1 MAMALFPGSFD
12 PFHLG
17 HLWIVEWAA
26 GNYDEVVVGVL
37 GNPDKP
43 SGMFSPDERV
53 RLASLATEHLQNVRC
68 LAFHGL
74 TGSLA
79 QEQHADVIVRSA
91 HKEADTE
98 RLLAVINRFMSR
110 GVPTRFAPSNP
121 LLEGISSSTVR
132 DLIESGD
139 TDGALE
145 LVPEAMRAHL
155 PSASRLDAAARS
167 RPAGGGT
174 LTMDQR
180 VNPLRVAAVQD
191 APVFLDRDATLDKTL
206 TLVERAAGTG
216 AQLVVF
222 PEAFIA
228 GYPDWVW
235 RTTPVDEHASAL
247 YARLF
252 DNAVVVGSA
261 VTQVLGLAAQR
272 YGVYLSIGITE
283 RETVGSTLYS
293 TQLLFGPDG
302 ALAAVHRKLI
312 PSGAERLVWGM
323 GDGSGLAVVET
334 PFGRIGTLTHE
345 ENYMP
350 LARAALYAARRRHL
364 SGTDVERCSGLAEYF
379 AAHRR
384 RGWRLCRGCEPVP
397 AGLSGARGSPWTPNA
412 LRHRRLA
419 RTRQHRDRGS
429 DRAATDRPLD
439 RGDRYCHRRP

>member
-1 MAMALFPGSFD
+1 M
-12 PFHLG
+12 
-17 HLWIVEWAA
+17 
-26 GNYDEVVVGVL
+26 
-37 GNPDKP
+37 
-43 SGMFSPDERV
+43 
-53 RLASLATEHLQNVRC
+53 
-68 LAFHGL
+68 
-74 TGSLA
+74 
-79 QEQHADVIVRSA
+79 
-91 HKEADTE
+91 
-98 RLLAVINRFMSR
+98 
-110 GVPTRFAPSNP
+110 
-121 LLEGISSSTVR
+121 R

-174 LTMDQR
+174 LTMGQR

-350 LARAALYAARRRHL
+350 LARAALYAQGVDIYLAPTWSDAAAWPSTLRHIAAEGGVFVVGVSQCL
-364 SGTDVERCSGLAEYF
+364 RASQVPEGLPGHQMLYGTDDWL
-379 AAHRR
+379 
-384 RGWRLCRGCEPVP
+384 
-397 AGLSGARGSPWTPNA
+397 ARGSTEIVDPTGRPLTDLLTEEIVIVTADLDANRA
-412 LRHRRLA
+412 RHL
-419 RTRQHRDRGS
+419 RQHFDPSGHNNRPDVFQLHVDTARRSLSAQVEHWVEHAPSEGERGS
-429 DRAATDRPLD
+429 VAPSSTHGRPQGPDAADVGGR
-439 RGDRYCHRRP
+439 